1 MKNVLILT
9 AFVLLSACTEKAEAT
24 YTVEELLTDQ
34 GMLSRILDKCR
45 NNPGELRN
53 TVNCMNAEAANSK
66 LRFQNMRKA
75 LGG

>member
-1 MKNVLILT
+1 MKNFLILT

-24 YTVEELLTDQ
+24 YTVEDLLADHR
-34 GMLSRILDKCR
+34 MLSRILDKCR
-45 NNPGELRN
+45 NNPGKLRN

-66 LRFQNMRKA
+66 LRFQNIRKA

>member
-9 AFVLLSACTEKAEAT
+9 ASVLLSACTEKAETT
-24 YTVEELLTDQ
+24 YTVEELLTDH

-66 LRFQNMRKA
+66 LRFQKMRKA